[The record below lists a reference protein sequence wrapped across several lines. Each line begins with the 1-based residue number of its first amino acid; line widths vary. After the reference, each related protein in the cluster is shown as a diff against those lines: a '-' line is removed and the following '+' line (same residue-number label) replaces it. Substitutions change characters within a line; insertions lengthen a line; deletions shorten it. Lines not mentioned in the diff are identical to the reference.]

1 MRNSPEVIELGYVIG
16 IKMNS
21 LLYEDITKYDFW
33 LKLILGSI
41 LALTFVLGII
51 FISNTEVALVMFGI
65 TLFDALLF
73 KAILPRRFQIFEDR
87 LRILL
92 GGPLAVNIPFSDIA
106 DAKPVPGSKAFNYRG
121 YRGLRFATSTR
132 YVIEI
137 VRNKGLN
144 LVISP
149 SKGDIF
155 LEELNRALKLK

>member
-1 MRNSPEVIELGYVIG
+1 MNSP
-16 IKMNS
+16 
-21 LLYEDITKYDFW
+21 LYEDVPRYDFW
-33 LKLILGSI
+33 LKLILGGT

-51 FISNTEVALVMFGI
+51 LISEDIRVALAMFGV

-92 GGPLAVNIPFSDIA
+92 GGPLAVNFAFSNIA
-106 DAKPVPGSKAFNYRG
+106 DAKSASGSKAFAYG
-121 YRGLRFATSTR
+121 GIRFATSTH

-137 VRNKGLN
+137 VRKKGLN

-155 LEELNRALKLK
+155 LDELNKAIKLK